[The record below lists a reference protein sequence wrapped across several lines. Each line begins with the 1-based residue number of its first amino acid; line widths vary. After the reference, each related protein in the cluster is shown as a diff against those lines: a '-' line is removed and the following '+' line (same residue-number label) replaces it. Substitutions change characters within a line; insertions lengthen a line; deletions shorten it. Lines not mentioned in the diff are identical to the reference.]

1 MDQLHEPLL
10 KQCIASLTLNN
21 NVLKQNPC
29 DNYCLL
35 KNDANTNQ
43 QAAKT
48 VSLVLTRLTNAVG
61 AYVHVLR
68 CNVCDFLTLNPTS
81 LKEHF
86 RLRHP
91 SSLGFLTYTCSHCS
105 SMSTERSLMEEH
117 LRIYHRI
124 NENPSAK
131 LIERFHSLTTA
142 SDVLSLNCVS
152 PSTVSGSTLPFSL
165 TNCNSATVQ
174 NNLALNLVNAITAL
188 QNANRTQS
196 HQTAISA
203 ESSSCT
209 TCTVSTVSSTKTPA
223 IAPIVSKAENP
234 EKDSNVDFQIFQDGS
249 TTSDAQKSTSGS
261 PASSV
266 SGSRRRKAT
275 TPGRICLS
283 VTKPTNDCLSF
294 EETDM
299 NTSKINTSA
308 ANSSKNEA
316 LHSSSSPGAKR
327 AFLSGLDEVDGE
339 IKNANLCSPKSKR
352 VCKNVDNTITDSN
365 LTKCVSFSNVTPFCL
380 PIGNSL
386 TDNKQVPVVTFNSN
400 INGLNSLSVASPF
413 FGQLIPLSS
422 LPENVICGLSTAIM
436 HNPPTSAV
444 SNSTDTLPVT
454 STGHHTEL
462 SVTQSHPSAW
472 VLANPSGNLS
482 CNLTQQTELTA
493 IQPTLF
499 VPVPTLGDPS
509 AASTLKVPQSL
520 DTSTNNPLTS
530 CSNILR
536 YPDIVEALKC
546 MASNGSLISSINAS
560 TPSYPSNTHSQ
571 INNSTNYGNN
581 NECLPSVSQIN
592 SPNLPSSDNLAAL
605 VAHLTASNSSRTIPQ
620 SIETNIPSTTSGIA
634 SADNNTPD
642 TLSFNTISTCES
654 SNISNFN
661 TVVSSTSAYTK
672 VDRMDSGETLLVPG
686 LSSGKNIE
694 TNGVINFASNDQALD
709 MSVRSMPSEQPQ
721 VITRTSHIIKSE
733 EKNLNLFTGI
743 NVNEASTFEQ
753 PTFNVV
759 NNVAEVINAA
769 FKGGLKQRLIQS
781 IEVPVSSLFPNPAQC
796 LTALANTISSLPTMS
811 ETVVSSENLFDKR
824 NQSQN
829 CQNDCY
835 INASNIKKELINSS
849 TANSLQNVEPLTL
862 TCGDNKLVDSINKSA
877 QNTLPANTLIN
888 LPSTSSHIVS
898 LAQLQAIMA
907 ALANVSSVSISLPV
921 NSTPSTSSLSLVPTG
936 PTTVSSLNVSNSPIH
951 QLTNSTIPPV
961 SSSGTNVII
970 NTPASGSSL
979 NVTGPVAASEAG
991 NTSLITSL
999 NNLTSVCGFTLTG
1012 TSGLVNNTTTYNPSI
1027 SANFGT
1033 INSNIKGI
1041 TVPSGECI
1049 SLAGILSGNIA
1060 NLNNPTQQLG
1070 HTVVGNPALINFISA
1085 NKSPV
1090 QSSVTLSSANAAR
1103 LLTNLTTTTG
1113 SNLLS
1118 VAHNGGIGSPNT
1130 SMCSNAMLGATSIPS
1145 GAISLLDPHQA
1156 LFAAAAAAAAQNI
1169 QRPGSTVNNAINQI
1183 ALANLKVSNTNGRHL
1198 GTTTTPVIGLLDPR
1212 TGLQL
1217 RVADSSTTPAILTSS
1232 SLADRLN
1239 NNYKYSH
1246 SSDNEHTETQVNES
1260 NRVVTSEADLN
1271 QTSELET
1278 GSNYDDQI
1286 EEEWEPEQDETCSV
1300 QSNVQRVCPK
1310 RNVGICD
1317 KTSGDSESSS
1327 KLDQTS
1333 DLILTNDIQANL
1345 SLGSS
1350 NKRSSGSGRMSG
1362 INSSNSRRGLSSSS
1376 SSFNDSHSQQQL
1388 RPHRQ
1393 NFTPTQNRIL
1403 TEWYQLHQAKPYPS
1417 TDDTKEL
1424 ANISGLSYSQVKKWF
1439 ANKRARSTSSG
1450 LPKPTPPLAPDS
1462 STDPSAAAA
1471 IVAAAVA
1478 AATSAVADVGNMM
1491 ITTSTASPSLMNTSN
1506 NSATIPNINVDND
1519 SSVSSIQSF
1528 LLKPK
1533 PISLTTQVL
1542 NDLSI
1547 LKSEKDKDTEFVSNI
1562 ISAHLQVNEKN
1573 IQSGLLFQPNNT
1585 DDNSEKI
1592 TKKDNEDS
1600 IKVKLD
1606 NASISLT
1613 NDIRINDTNS
1623 IMMMATTDSTTNLSD
1638 SIYYSVSSPPTLRVH
1653 INNRLN
1659 SPCNRLETLSPHVSS
1674 SSTAPS
1680 DEEYHSHDEMSN
1692 NYSNNDINSKD
1703 EPNVK
1708 IKSPSL
1714 CDNDPVLI
1722 ISEEIN
1728 DDDNSNITTNYS
1740 SLETITTNINLTCPN
1755 KSNVVTT
1762 ILSDIIV
1769 STTTATATTTSVGVY
1784 SNNDIVYTNN
1794 TVKNEPLTLETS

>member
-152 PSTVSGSTLPFSL
+152 PSTGSGT
-165 TNCNSATVQ
+165 TVQ

-605 VAHLTASNSSRTIPQ
+605 V
-620 SIETNIPSTTSGIA
+620 
-634 SADNNTPD
+634 
-642 TLSFNTISTCES
+642 
-654 SNISNFN
+654 
-661 TVVSSTSAYTK
+661 
-672 VDRMDSGETLLVPG
+672 
-686 LSSGKNIE
+686 
-694 TNGVINFASNDQALD
+694 
-709 MSVRSMPSEQPQ
+709 RSMPSEQPQ

-862 TCGDNKLVDSINKSA
+862 TCGDNKLVDSINKSP

-907 ALANVSSVSISLPV
+907 ALANVSSVSLSLPV
-921 NSTPSTSSLSLVPTG
+921 NSTPSTSALPLLPTG

-991 NTSLITSL
+991 NTALITSL
-999 NNLTSVCGFTLTG
+999 NNTTSVWGFTLTG

-1060 NLNNPTQQLG
+1060 NLNNPTRQLG

-1103 LLTNLTTTTG
+1103 
-1113 SNLLS
+1113 
-1118 VAHNGGIGSPNT
+1118 SPNT

-1659 SPCNRLETLSPHVSS
+1659 SSSVPETLSPHVSS

>member
-21 NVLKQNPC
+21 NVLKQNTC

-68 CNVCDFLTLNPTS
+68 CDACDFLTLNPAS

-91 SSLGFLTYTCSHCS
+91 NSLGFFTYTCSHCS

-124 NENPSAK
+124 TDSPTAK
-131 LIERFHSLTTA
+131 LVERFHPLTTT
-142 SDVLSLNCVS
+142 SDVLSFNCVS

-165 TNCNSATVQ
+165 TNCNPATAQ

-196 HQTAISA
+196 QQTAISA

-209 TCTVSTVSSTKTPA
+209 TCTVSTVSSSKTPT
-223 IAPIVSKAENP
+223 ITPTVSKSENP

-249 TTSDAQKSTSGS
+249 FTSDAQKSTSGS

-294 EETDM
+294 DETDM
-299 NTSKINTSA
+299 NTCKINTSA
-308 ANSSKNEA
+308 TNSDKNEA
-316 LHSSSSPGAKR
+316 LHSNSSPGAKR
-327 AFLSGLDEVDGE
+327 AFVSGLDEVDGE

-352 VCKNVDNTITDSN
+352 VCKDVDNTIIDSN

-386 TDNKQVPVVTFNSN
+386 SDNKQMPVVTFNSN
-400 INGLNSLSVASPF
+400 INGVNSLSVASPF

-422 LPENVICGLSTAIM
+422 LPENVICGLSTTIM
-436 HNPPTSAV
+436 HNPPTSTV
-444 SNSTDTLPVT
+444 SNSTDTLPIT
-454 STGHHTEL
+454 SAGHHTEM
-462 SVTQSHPSAW
+462 SVAQSHPSAW

-499 VPVPTLGDPS
+499 VPVPTLGDPNV
-509 AASTLKVPQSL
+509 ASTLKVPQSL
-520 DTSTNNPLTS
+520 DTSTNNSLTG

-560 TPSYPSNTHSQ
+560 TSSYPINTNTQ
-571 INNSTNYGNN
+571 INNSINYGNN

-592 SPNLPSSDNLAAL
+592 SANLPSSDNIAAL

-620 SIETNIPSTTSGIA
+620 SIVTNIPSTTSGVA
-634 SADNNTPD
+634 SADNNTAD
-642 TLSFNTISTCES
+642 SSSFNTISSCES

-661 TVVSSTSAYTK
+661 AVLSPTPVYTK
-672 VDRMDSGETLLVPG
+672 VDRIDSGETLLVPG
-686 LSSGKNIE
+686 LSSVRNIE
-694 TNGVINFASNDQALD
+694 TNGGINFASNDQALD
-709 MSVRSMPSEQPQ
+709 MSVRSTGMPSEHPQ
-721 VITRTSHIIKSE
+721 VVTRTSHIIKSE

-743 NVNEASTFEQ
+743 NVSEASTFEQ

-759 NNVAEVINAA
+759 NNVADVINAA

-781 IEVPVSSLFPNPAQC
+781 IEVPVSSLFPNPAHC
-796 LTALANTISSLPTMS
+796 LTALVNTISSLPTMS
-811 ETVVSSENLFDKR
+811 ETVVSSDNPFDKR

-835 INASNIKKELINSS
+835 INVTNIKKGLTNSS

-862 TCGDNKLVDSINKSA
+862 TCGDNKLVDSISKSA

-888 LPSTSSHIVS
+888 LPSTSSHIVN

-936 PTTVSSLNVSNSPIH
+936 LTTVSSLNASNSPIH
-951 QLTNSTIPPV
+951 QLTNSTIPSV
-961 SSSGTNVII
+961 SSSGNNVII
-970 NTPASGSSL
+970 NTPASGSSFS
-979 NVTGPVAASEAG
+979 VTGPVTASEPG

-999 NNLTSVCGFTLTG
+999 NNLTSVCSFTLTG
-1012 TSGLVNNTTTYNPSI
+1012 ASGLVNNTTYNPSI

-1041 TVPSGECI
+1041 TVPPGECI

-1060 NLNNPTQQLG
+1060 NLNNNSTQHLG
-1070 HTVVGNPALINFISA
+1070 NNVVGNPALINFISA

-1118 VAHNGGIGSPNT
+1118 VAHNGGIGNPNT
-1130 SMCSNAMLGATSIPS
+1130 SMCGNAMLGATSIPS

-1169 QRPGSTVNNAINQI
+1169 QRPGSTVNNAITQI

-1198 GTTTTPVIGLLDPR
+1198 GATATPVIGLLDPR

-1217 RVADSSTTPAILTSS
+1217 RVADSSTTPAILTAS

-1239 NNYKYSH
+1239 SNYKYSH

-1271 QTSELET
+1271 QTGELET

-1345 SLGSS
+1345 SLSSS

-1362 INSSNSRRGLSSSS
+1362 INSSSSRRGLSSSS

-1478 AATSAVADVGNMM
+1478 AATSAVADVGNLM
-1491 ITTSTASPSLMNTSN
+1491 ITTSTASTSLMNASN
-1506 NSATIPNINVDND
+1506 NSTTIPNINTDNE

-1533 PISLTTQVL
+1533 PISLTAQVP

-1547 LKSEKDKDTEFVSNI
+1547 FKSEKDKDTEFVSNL
-1562 ISAHLQVNEKN
+1562 ISAHLQVNEKI

-1585 DDNSEKI
+1585 DDSPEPI
-1592 TKKDNEDS
+1592 TKKDNEDV

-1613 NDIRINDTNS
+1613 NDIRITDNNS
-1623 IMMMATTDSTTNLSD
+1623 IMMITTTDSTTNLSD

-1674 SSTAPS
+1674 SLSTVPSS

-1692 NYSNNDINSKD
+1692 NNSNNDIKSKEKTD
-1703 EPNVK
+1703 VK
-1708 IKSPSL
+1708 TKSSSSL

-1728 DDDNSNITTNYS
+1728 
-1740 SLETITTNINLTCPN
+1740 
-1755 KSNVVTT
+1755 
-1762 ILSDIIV
+1762 
-1769 STTTATATTTSVGVY
+1769 
-1784 SNNDIVYTNN
+1784 
-1794 TVKNEPLTLETS
+1794 